1 MLGKTFL
8 CLSKN
13 GNDKN
18 HLGSGCSACLQT
30 CLFCCWVLRLLMA
43 APAIVMLR
51 AAALVR
57 TNGSDVR
64 VRPTPQL
71 RTTIV
76 LGLSCPLTP
85 CPCDPLHPLGQ
96 RIPCA
101 SSLSL
106 LLGALAPGY
115 LRDRE

>member
-1 MLGKTFL
+1 
-8 CLSKN
+8 
-13 GNDKN
+13 
-18 HLGSGCSACLQT
+18 
-30 CLFCCWVLRLLMA
+30 MA

-85 CPCDPLHPLGQ
+85 CPCDPLHALGQ

-101 SSLSL
+101 SFSVAAVGRAGAKILAGPREKAAKNPGSARYRGL
-106 LLGALAPGY
+106 LRWAGAT
-115 LRDRE
+115 DRMRT